1 MPRLINQTEY
11 ENRLFF
17 IVSRICFL
25 SMRLHQQ
32 SDFALLGRVESM
44 NLGFKSKLMR
54 SLFARIRY
62 AVESYVDSYVESSVE
77 PKCKRRF
84 EYVKVVPLSRC
95 STVLRAL
102 FRDDQVVMQP
112 TMITL
117 PSSPAFSSSS
127 PSSSS
132 SSSSSLFGL
141 KRPFQNISFLSQVI
155 LTGTSVPPLHFFA

>member
-1 MPRLINQTEY
+1 
-11 ENRLFF
+11 
-17 IVSRICFL
+17 
-25 SMRLHQQ
+25 
-32 SDFALLGRVESM
+32 M

-62 AVESYVDSYVESSVE
+62 AVESYVESYVESSVE

-84 EYVKVVPLSRC
+84 EYVKVVPLSRY

-117 PSSPAFSSSS
+117 PFFPSFPAFF
-127 PSSSS
+127 
-132 SSSSSLFGL
+132 SSSSLFDL
-141 KRPFQNISFLSQVI
+141 KRPFHTI
-155 LTGTSVPPLHFFA
+155 LFFFYHK